1 MEKKYYKKIMK
12 NYINLL
18 NEKIENE
25 NDFESDYYQNVK
37 DKINYMNENCCDF
50 SFIFEVITN
59 AIVNK

>member
-12 NYINLL
+12 NYMHLL
-18 NEKIENE
+18 NEKIENL

-37 DKINYMNENCCDF
+37 DKIIYMNERNCDF

>member
-1 MEKKYYKKIMK
+1 MKNKYEKKIMK

-18 NEKIENE
+18 NEKIENM

-37 DKINYMNENCCDF
+37 DKIIYMNEQGCDF

-59 AIVNK
+59 AIVSK

>member
-1 MEKKYYKKIMK
+1 MK

-37 DKINYMNENCCDF
+37 DKINYMCERNCDF

>member
-1 MEKKYYKKIMK
+1 MEKKYFKKIMK
-12 NYINLL
+12 NYMHLL
-18 NEKIENE
+18 NEKIENL

-37 DKINYMNENCCDF
+37 DKIIYMNERNCDF